1 MPTSA
6 NKISKRL
13 NRGSRGSFQKLGS
26 IWPVK
31 ASKSTHAVETLLLEK
46 LEPVPGDRILDG
58 SCGSGV
64 LACLLAQSD
73 FHLYGVDK
81 GKKTIRR
88 AKKTAW
94 RADVQDHVRF
104 AQANLDNL
112 AGLEDSAF
120 DHAFVID
127 SLGESTDIPKCLGE
141 LHRLL
146 RPGGKIVIIDIER
159 DKLEDIDVNVAH
171 SILVCRHT
179 GKRWPIH
186 GSYSSWLQGAGFEE
200 VHAQDMSGKIN
211 PVHHVSRVASAL
223 PYLLLRPFG
232 LHKHFPN
239 IYASQKLYGSRAR
252 KSWKYIVITAT
263 KTVVESGSATLG
275 LPSMHT
281 ITSHG
286 TELDPATIEPAA
298 IAVADSDDESEPH
311 EPPLRSPKRITVDR
325 YLRFSFEAGKAPS
338 VKDRSSQIIDDTIA
352 DLTTVIDSM
361 VADMSDI
368 PAIVVHDH
376 ADAVRQDSVHTLQ
389 TTEVKD
395 DGAHPDERSD
405 VAEIPNNDDHK
416 TLVIEPDEN
425 PEIRER
431 SNTIDTWERDS
442 TVDGEAEDRLCSDT
456 LGEEPE
462 PRLPANAYIT
472 FYENLSRSSSPQ
484 YDC

>member
-31 ASKSTHAVETLLLEK
+31 ASKSTHAVEQLLLEK
-46 LEPVPGDRILDG
+46 LQPAPGDRILDG
-58 SCGSGV
+58 SCGPGV

-73 FHLYGVDK
+73 FHSIGVDK

-112 AGLEDSAF
+112 DGLEDNSF
-120 DHAFVID
+120 DHAFIID
-127 SLGESTDIPKCLGE
+127 SLGESTDVPKCLGE
-141 LHRLL
+141 LRRLL

-171 SILVCRHT
+171 SILVCRHA

-252 KSWKYIVITAT
+252 KSWKYIAITAT
-263 KTVVESGSATLG
+263 KAMEDSESTATGFPSIATTVGTESGL
-275 LPSMHT
+275 
-281 ITSHG
+281 
-286 TELDPATIEPAA
+286 EPMAVETAA
-298 IAVADSDDESEPH
+298 IAVADSDDESEPI

-352 DLTTVIDSM
+352 DLTTVIDTM

-395 DGAHPDERSD
+395 AGAHPNEGSD
-405 VAEIPNNDDHK
+405 VAELPDNDD
-416 TLVIEPDEN
+416 PD
-425 PEIRER
+425 IRQR

-456 LGEEPE
+456 PGEEPE

-484 YDC
+484 FDC